1 MKRSLTLAILLCA
14 TVPSLAQAPD
24 KPCLQQINMFSF
36 DPVPGN
42 RSLIVVDNR
51 RRRYRVN
58 FQGPCHDLQW
68 HIGLRFKTFGT
79 SNLSCVERGDQVLAR
94 DVGGPRFCMIQSV
107 VYQTP
112 DMDKADAMAA
122 AAAKEKRDSH

>member
-14 TVPSLAQAPD
+14 TVPSFAQSPD
-24 KPCLQQINMFSF
+24 KPCLQQINMYSF

-42 RSLIVVDNR
+42 RSLIVIDQR

-58 FQGPCHDLQW
+58 FQAPCHDLQF
-68 HIGLRFKTFGT
+68 HMGLRFKTFGT

-94 DVGGPRFCMIQSV
+94 DVGGPGFCMIQSV
-107 VYQTP
+107 QYQTP